1 MAEFVDCEF
10 EEQVYL
16 IIEITVRKS
25 DFVRFMRS
33 DDIDSSD

>member
-10 EEQVYL
+10 EEQVYF

-25 DFVRFMRS
+25 DFVRFVWS
-33 DDIDSSD
+33 GDIDSSD